1 MVRKEVE
8 GAAREP
14 ALPLASPHS
23 SPQRQIQYATL
34 FYVKFAR
41 KIVRIK
47 IRRRKVPSR
56 INYSADEKYS
66 EKNEDLASAESELNT
81 VPSGTT
87 FLAGRPRRAKAIRAV
102 GRDLTSSGHGSSS
115 LYRLRPWYKPP

>member
-1 MVRKEVE
+1 MVRKEGK

-23 SPQRQIQYATL
+23 LPHRQGQYAML
-34 FYVKFAR
+34 FYAKFAR
-41 KIVRIK
+41 RIVRVK

-66 EKNEDLASAESELNT
+66 EKNEDLASAESELNI
-81 VPSGTT
+81 VPSH
-87 FLAGRPRRAKAIRAV
+87 RPRK
-102 GRDLTSSGHGSSS
+102 L
-115 LYRLRPWYKPP
+115 